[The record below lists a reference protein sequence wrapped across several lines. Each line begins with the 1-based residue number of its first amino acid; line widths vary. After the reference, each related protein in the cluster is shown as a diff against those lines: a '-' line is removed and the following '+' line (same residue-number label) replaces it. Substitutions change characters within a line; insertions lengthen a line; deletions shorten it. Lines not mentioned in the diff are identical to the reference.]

1 VISRALEGYQRANF
15 QVAIDAY
22 LKEEGRQAE
31 LIGLPMMRGYR
42 VGLAELV
49 DDRMRGPW
57 RSPEGD
63 AGPIEYEPVE
73 IGERQIMCVAAG
85 LWLITAGAEG
95 MLLMLRR
102 EDHGPGHA
110 QLGIEIMAQARAS
123 AERLLGELDRLMT
136 ELNVYRGRILAL
148 SGSPFGGLGVEVR
161 RLPPV
166 RREQIVF
173 PDGVLER
180 IERHTKTFAQHSEAL
195 RASGRH
201 LKRGLLLHGPPGTG
215 KTLTAMYLSHLMP
228 DRTVLLLT
236 GEALHAV
243 GPACRMAREL
253 APSMVVLEDVDLV
266 AEDRE
271 YGHSTSEL
279 FELLNEMDG
288 LSEDTDVVFVLTT
301 NRAEAIES
309 ALASRPGRVDLAV
322 AMPPTGVGGCS
333 ISMVRGCSPVPDFCL
348 LSLEWAF
355 TINNGSEACAAFGPG
370 VCATVEVTGAAP
382 QPGRRRPS
390 RFSPACKEREPDH
403 MPRPLTPAR
412 SRIQAARAGG
422 SAAAVAAIAKAPPS
436 ETIARATVAIVIPW
450 SGRQRISTSSPAP
463 SSPSWT
469 MRRYAPGRPAW
480 AKRRTIPGSPN
491 AIPSL

>member
-1 VISRALEGYQRANF
+1 MADLEPSELARAIVELLQWAHEHASEQESDGLAKRLVEHLGGETRGLPVVSRPLEGYQRANF
-15 QVAIDAY
+15 QVAIEAY
-22 LKEEGRQAE
+22 LSEEGRQAE
-31 LIGLPMMRGYR
+31 LIGLPMMHGYR

-49 DDRMRGPW
+49 NDRSRGPW
-57 RSPEGD
+57 SAAAD

-85 LWLITAGAEG
+85 LWLVTDRTEG

-102 EDHGPGHA
+102 DDHGPGHA
-110 QLGIEIMAQARAS
+110 ELGIEIMAQDRTS
-123 AERLLGELDRLMT
+123 AESLLGELERLMT
-136 ELNVYRGRILAL
+136 DLNVYRGRILAL

-180 IERHTKTFAQHSEAL
+180 IERHTKTFAEHSETL
-195 RASGRH
+195 LASGRH

-243 GPACRMAREL
+243 GPACEMAREL
-253 APSMVVLEDVDLV
+253 APSMLVVEDVDLV

-271 YGHSTSEL
+271 YGHSTSLL

-288 LSEDTDVVFVLTT
+288 LGEDTDIVFVLTT
-301 NRAEAIES
+301 NRPGAIES

-322 AMPPTGVGGCS
+322 TMPL
-333 ISMVRGCSPVPDFCL
+333 PD
-348 LSLEWAF
+348 AD
-355 TINNGSEACAAFGPG
+355 
-370 VCATVEVTGAAP
+370 
-382 QPGRRRPS
+382 GRRRLLELYGQGLHLDVRDLT
-390 RFSPACKEREPDH
+390 RFVTATEGA
-403 MPRPLTPAR
+403 TPAFIR
-412 SRIQAARAGG
+412 EVLRRAALQAAERGD
-422 SAAAVAAIAKAPPS
+422 
-436 ETIARATVAIVIPW
+436 
-450 SGRQRISTSSPAP
+450 QRIHDELLTTAIDELHDANDQLTASLLGVRSEPPPA
-463 SSPSWT
+463 
-469 MRRYAPGRPAW
+469 RP
-480 AKRRTIPGSPN
+480 
-491 AIPSL
+491 

>member
-1 VISRALEGYQRANF
+1 MADLKAQELARAIVELLQWAHEHASDDQSDALGKRLAEHLGGAIRGLPVISRALEGYQRANF

-22 LKEEGRQAE
+22 LAHGDRDAE

-49 DDRMRGPW
+49 DDRTRGPW
-57 RSPEGD
+57 QSIGGD
-63 AGPIEYEPVE
+63 AGPIEYEPVDV
-73 IGERQIMCVAAG
+73 GERRILCVAAG
-85 LWLITAGAEG
+85 LWLITDGNRG
-95 MLLMLRR
+95 MLLLLRR

-110 QLGIEIMAQARAS
+110 ELGIEVMAGDRAD

-166 RREQIVF
+166 LREQIVF

-180 IERHTKTFAQHSEAL
+180 IERHTKTVAEHAEAL

-236 GEALHAV
+236 GEALHAI
-243 GPACRMAREL
+243 GPACRMARDL
-253 APSMVVLEDVDLV
+253 APSMLVLEDVDLV

-271 YGHSTSEL
+271 YGHSTSVL

-288 LSEDTDVVFVLTT
+288 LGEDTDIVFVLTT
-301 NRAEAIES
+301 NRPEVIEP

-322 AMPPTGVGGCS
+322 EMPLPDVDGRKRLLDLYGQGLELDLHDLAQFVTATEGATPAFIREVLRRAALQAAERGNPRISDQLIANAIDELNDTTSQLTQSLLGV
-333 ISMVRGCSPVPDFCL
+333 R
-348 LSLEWAF
+348 
-355 TINNGSEACAAFGPG
+355 
-370 VCATVEVTGAAP
+370 P
-382 QPGRRRPS
+382 QP
-390 RFSPACKEREPDH
+390 A
-403 MPRPLTPAR
+403 
-412 SRIQAARAGG
+412 
-422 SAAAVAAIAKAPPS
+422 
-436 ETIARATVAIVIPW
+436 
-450 SGRQRISTSSPAP
+450 
-463 SSPSWT
+463 SPSQ
-469 MRRYAPGRPAW
+469 
-480 AKRRTIPGSPN
+480 
-491 AIPSL
+491 